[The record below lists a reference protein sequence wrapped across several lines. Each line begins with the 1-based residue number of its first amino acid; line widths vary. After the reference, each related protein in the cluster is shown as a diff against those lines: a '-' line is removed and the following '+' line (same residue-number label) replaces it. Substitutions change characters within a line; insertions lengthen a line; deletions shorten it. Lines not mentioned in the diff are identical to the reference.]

1 MMAELA
7 GFDDDDDLFEGK
19 DIIKNDPNIETI
31 VQQEDD
37 KYKNVINENV
47 NNENVI
53 KKK

>member
-31 VQQEDD
+31 V
-37 KYKNVINENV
+37 YKRMIN
-47 NNENVI
+47 I
-53 KKK
+53 KM